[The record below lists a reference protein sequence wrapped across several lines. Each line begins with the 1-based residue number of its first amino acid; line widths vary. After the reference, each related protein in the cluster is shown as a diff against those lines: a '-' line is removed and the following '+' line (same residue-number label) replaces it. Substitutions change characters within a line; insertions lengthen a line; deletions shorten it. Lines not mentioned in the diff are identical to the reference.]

1 MLAQFIPV
9 SAQVP
14 MGPRPVKLQVPEG
27 ETELPAVIRRNPSFP
42 ESGAY
47 SERPKLR
54 GKRGTPETILPR
66 KKRKIKDF
74 VFCPAHKNSRLGM
87 ATSPRRD
94 SRPSVTLTAKAVE
107 EALAPWFFCAQHQ
120 ELEAVWF
127 LVFYVFLLLLDVD
140 VF

>member
-1 MLAQFIPV
+1 
-9 SAQVP
+9 
-14 MGPRPVKLQVPEG
+14 
-27 ETELPAVIRRNPSFP
+27 
-42 ESGAY
+42 
-47 SERPKLR
+47 
-54 GKRGTPETILPR
+54 
-66 KKRKIKDF
+66 
-74 VFCPAHKNSRLGM
+74 M

-107 EALAPWFFCAQHQ
+107 EALAPWIFCAQHQ

>member
-14 MGPRPVKLQVPEG
+14 LGPRPVKLQVPEG

-66 KKRKIKDF
+66 KKEKSKTLFFALRTKI
-74 VFCPAHKNSRLGM
+74 PGSAWPLPLG
-87 ATSPRRD
+87 ATAVPR
-94 SRPSVTLTAKAVE
+94 
-107 EALAPWFFCAQHQ
+107 
-120 ELEAVWF
+120 
-127 LVFYVFLLLLDVD
+127 
-140 VF
+140 